1 MMRIRLL
8 ALSVVT
14 SAVATLVSG
23 SIASAQTFEPGNIV
37 SDSIFTNNTTM
48 SADAIQ
54 NFIRI
59 KNVNCVNGEA
69 ACLRNFTENGKSA
82 GTIIKEAADLYRIN
96 PQALLVLLQ
105 KETALVTISQPGS
118 WRYRTATGYGC
129 PDTAACDSQ
138 YYGFTNQVHKAARMF
153 RFIMDDNPGWYTP
166 YELGVNYIQ
175 YNPNGNCGGT
185 NVNIQNR
192 ATQALYNYTPYQPN
206 AAALAA
212 GFGSGDSCSAYG
224 NRNFWLYF
232 NTWFGSTQGSLLLQS
247 PQSPAVYL
255 QSGGTRYGIPS
266 WDVINAYGLGNIAVT
281 PVSDQYMNGLTD
293 GGVLGTTF
301 KREGSDAVYFADN
314 GHRFGF
320 ATYQQCINWGFPG
333 CLTSASKSLAPPI
346 FDRLY
351 DVGAMKPLM
360 LTGSSVFLMQ
370 DGEKL
375 PFASGKAMNDRGYSN
390 ADIVPVTNPVNNRQ
404 PVGFALLE
412 DRTFVKF
419 SPQATIYYY
428 DAGDF
433 YSLSYQAFRTLAANK
448 PVYVD
453 GYSKYTLA
461 APTAEYLVS
470 SLVQTSDGRS
480 YLMSES
486 KKYDLTSVAG
496 EWPTRQAISELD
508 AAMAAQPSTTITDQS
523 TFRSTSGM
531 IFSVEDSKVRPFY
544 SLSDY
549 FAKHTNPINVGDDV
563 PSLLTAGDYLISP
576 GIGSVYQV
584 STPSKE
590 YAIYALSSDNS
601 VCQVNSLGQLGEF
614 RLNTSAT
621 KRINEPAGSIK
632 QLSKL
637 VNSASGSISIVE
649 AGKRT
654 EFTRND
660 LLAHWG
666 ISPVPTS
673 CTFEDSLIRSIPASP
688 QTASRFMRA
697 DNGVIYYGQ
706 GGQKRPIYSYAAF
719 LRLGGNGTNTP
730 TVPQALLNQAPT
742 GPAISE

>member
-1 MMRIRLL
+1 MRIRTFTLSL
-8 ALSVVT
+8 VASAVLSVVSY
-14 SAVATLVSG
+14 SA
-23 SIASAQTFEPGNIV
+23 ASAQTFQPGNIV

-59 KNVNCVNGEA
+59 KNVNCINGEA
-69 ACLRNFTENGKSA
+69 PCLRNFTENGKSA
-82 GTIIKEAADLYRIN
+82 GTIIKEASDLYRIN
-96 PQALLVLLQ
+96 PQTLIVLLQ
-105 KETALVTISQPGS
+105 KETGLVTRSQPTL
-118 WRYRTATGYGC
+118 WLYKIAMGYGC

-138 YYGFTNQVHKAARMF
+138 YYGFTNQVNKAARMF
-153 RFIMDDNPGWYTP
+153 RFIMDDNPNWYTP
-166 YELGVNYIQ
+166 YELGNNYIQ
-175 YNPNGNCGGT
+175 YNPNASCGGT
-185 NVNIQNR
+185 NVYIQNR

-212 GFGSGDSCSAYG
+212 GFGTGDGCSAYG

-232 NTWFGSTQGSLLLQS
+232 NTWFGSTQGTLLLQS

-255 QSGGTRYGIPS
+255 LSTGTRYGIPS

-281 PVSDQYMNGLTD
+281 PVSDQYMNSLTD

-320 ATYQQCINWGFPG
+320 ATYDQCVDWGFPG

-375 PFASGKAMNDRGYSN
+375 PFASGKAMNDRGYTN

-412 DRTFVKF
+412 NRTFVKF

-428 DAGDF
+428 DAGQF
-433 YSLSYQAFRTLAANK
+433 YSLSYQAFRTLSANR

-453 GYSKYTLA
+453 NYSKYTLV

-470 SLVQTSDGRS
+470 SLVQTSDGKS
-480 YLMSES
+480 FLLNEG
-486 KKYDLTSVAG
+486 KKFDLTSVAS
-496 EWPTRQAISELD
+496 EWPARQTIPELD
-508 AAMAAQPSTTITDQS
+508 AAISAQPSTLVTDQS
-523 TFRSTSGM
+523 TFRSANGM
-531 IFSVEDSKVRPFY
+531 IFAVEDGKVRPFY

-549 FAKHTNPINVGDDV
+549 FAQHSTPIGVGNDV
-563 PSLLTAGDYLISP
+563 PSLLTSGDFVLAP
-576 GIGSVYQV
+576 GAGSVYQV

-590 YAIYALSSDNS
+590 YAIYTLSSDNS
-601 VCQVNSLGQLGEF
+601 VCQVTSLSQLGEF

-621 KRINEPAGSIK
+621 KRISEPAGTVK
-632 QLSKL
+632 PLSKL
-637 VNSASGSISIVE
+637 INSTSGSISLVE
-649 AGKRT
+649 SGKRT
-654 EFTRND
+654 EFSQYD
-660 LLAHWG
+660 LQTHWG
-666 ISPVPTS
+666 ISPLTNS
-673 CTFEDSLIRSIPASP
+673 CTLRDPLVKSIPPSSQA
-688 QTASRFMRA
+688 ASRFMRA

-706 GGQKRPIYSYAAF
+706 SGQKRPIYSYTAF
-719 LRLGGNGTNTP
+719 LRLGGNGSNTP
-730 TVPQALLNQAPT
+730 TVPQALLDQAPT
-742 GPAISE
+742 GPAITE